1 MRLLRNLPKTGILLI
16 ATLLPGFFSPALAN
30 GPVSL
35 NGTESGKFISDLLPF
50 VFPIAHDGI
59 TAEGNAT
66 GIGHYT
72 MSGTF
77 VANVLMGIAAG
88 NFTMTA
94 DDGDELFLDVKGG
107 VIPADHSQV
116 LWNNTITG
124 GTGEF
129 AGATGS
135 FTSQVQ
141 LEGVVGSKTPNP
153 YVATLS
159 GTLSTVPEGGPI
171 PAGLVVLGLAVS
183 SSFLQRRS
191 ARCNSAAPVQ
201 DF

>member
-1 MRLLRNLPKTGILLI
+1 MRLIRNLRKTGILLTT
-16 ATLLPGFFSPALAN
+16 TLLPGFFSSALAN
-30 GPVSL
+30 GPVPF
-35 NGTESGKFISDLLPF
+35 NGTETGSFISDLLPF
-50 VFPIAHDGI
+50 NFPFATDGA
-59 TAEGNAT
+59 TAEGDAT

-72 MSGTF
+72 MAGNF
-77 VANVLMGIAAG
+77 VANVALGTAAG
-88 NFTMTA
+88 TFTMTA

-141 LEGVVGSKTPNP
+141 LEGVVGTKSPNP

-171 PAGLVVLGLAVS
+171 PAGLVMLGLAVS
-183 SSFLQRRS
+183 SSFLRRRS
-191 ARCNSAAPVQ
+191 ARCNSAAQ
-201 DF
+201 L